1 MLDPLHLGFIMADP
15 SRCAAHVD
23 AASIPPCRR
32 CPIVGPQA
40 WAGAE
45 DFADRLEDARD
56 IRRQPR
62 GAWLFR
68 QGEPAD
74 HLFALISG
82 AVVISRDDGR
92 GGPVAVHLATPGTTL
107 GFRGL
112 LDGGRH
118 GVSAQCA
125 TRSLVCS
132 FPVAEAEAAMTAS
145 RALEGVFF
153 HHMADELGAAQDR
166 MLRMASLGVRDRLVL
181 LLGQMAEAFG
191 REVAEGAL
199 LIATPVSRTDMGALA
214 GMTPETVS
222 RCIRTL
228 EGEGLAHFSR
238 RHILIPERQ
247 RFRAELARLGAAS

>member
-1 MLDPLHLGFIMADP
+1 MGFPMANRT
-15 SRCAAHVD
+15 RCATTTTTTA
-23 AASIPPCRR
+23 PPCRL
-32 CPIVGPQA
+32 CPIVGEQA
-40 WAGAE
+40 WVGAE
-45 DFADRLEDARD
+45 EHASRLENLRK
-56 IRRQPR
+56 IERQPR
-62 GAWLFR
+62 GTWLFR

-74 HLFALISG
+74 RLFALIDG

-92 GGPVAVHLATPGTTL
+92 GEAVAVHLATPGTTL

-112 LDGGRH
+112 LEGGRH

-132 FPVAEAEAAMTAS
+132 FPANAAEDAMQAS

-153 HHMADELGAAQDR
+153 HHLADELSVIQDR

-181 LLGQMAEAFG
+181 LLGQLAPAFG
-191 REVAEGAL
+191 RAIADGAL
-199 LIATPVSRTDMGALA
+199 LIATPISRMDMGALA

-228 EGEGLAHFSR
+228 EAENLAHFTR
-238 RHILIPERQ
+238 RHILIPSHD
-247 RFRAELARLGAAS
+247 RFQTELTRLGAAS